1 MAVTKKL
8 RSNLLRVV
16 VSLILSMVELSFATA
31 ETAVPNE
38 FSSGLPA
45 KAQEVNENFDSLES
59 AIDEHWTRYPDRYY
73 PNWRYEKSFTCLCRR
88 WEIDGE
94 RGLTVNMAM
103 ARLVSEI

>member
-16 VSLILSMVELSFATA
+16 VSLILSMVGLSFATA
-31 ETAVPNE
+31 QTTVPNE

-73 PNWRYEKSFTCLCRR
+73 PNWRYEKSF
-88 WEIDGE
+88 
-94 RGLTVNMAM
+94 
-103 ARLVSEI
+103 

>member
-1 MAVTKKL
+1 M
-8 RSNLLRVV
+8 RLRVG
-16 VSLILSMVELSFATA
+16 LNFATA

-73 PNWRYEKSFTCLCRR
+73 PNWRYEKSFYLSLPTMGNR
-88 WEIDGE
+88 W
-94 RGLTVNMAM
+94 R
-103 ARLVSEI
+103 ARLNSEYGYGQTSEWNLNFINPYDSGNRFNRIW